1 MKQTY
6 IVKVS
11 TEGIVTREPFYADDS
26 LAQLRAAVRGYI
38 ERVPVLMVTG
48 HDLFVNEDGI
58 SEKLPFNE
66 KLTRFVRGRTRNSLM
81 EILGDGVFAAHD
93 EEGNTLGLTEEECD
107 DLERAI
113 ALAQE

>member
-1 MKQTY
+1 MQKF
-6 IVKVS
+6 ILKVAA
-11 TEGIVTREPFYADDS
+11 TGEVTREEFNAGDS
-26 LAQLRAAVRGYI
+26 LGQLQSAVGGFL

-81 EILGDGVFAAHD
+81 ELLGDGVFAAHD